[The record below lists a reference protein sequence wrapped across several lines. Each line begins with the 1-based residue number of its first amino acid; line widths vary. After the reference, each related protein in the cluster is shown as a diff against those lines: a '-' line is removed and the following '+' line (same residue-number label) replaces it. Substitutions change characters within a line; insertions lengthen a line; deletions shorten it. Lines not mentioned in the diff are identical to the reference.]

1 MDQSVLKSK
10 NIMIIR
16 VLATS
21 IITFISFLN
30 AQSQLS
36 VTFRYID
43 TPEDNFVRVF
53 VPGEMNDW
61 GPNSN
66 GFISPT
72 ASSLMQLDNSIDS
85 YKKNYSLNIGQQY
98 LYKMHFHYNN
108 SGSNYAWI
116 SDPLNSLTTNDT
128 WENSILNITDPLFF
142 QPVRHM
148 DSNGMVDGVSI
159 GMFTNGNI
167 DEVICVIGTDTI
179 DTQNAL
185 SDEGV
190 FYVSLDPPR
199 SLYESYLIEATIDG
213 NTQTAYSQSAIEI
226 ESEPLPAE
234 VGLGP
239 NWINN
244 QMTIVVYAPSQPVMQ
259 LIISEAGSEGSASDA
274 IVMKKATD
282 LEHTWW
288 LELDL
293 PNGQYD
299 YEYLLLDGNRI
310 PDPFSRRL
318 ENNRTR
324 IEIGPGGISTADD
337 FQWQSN
343 GYIRPAMDTLVIYEL
358 HIDDY
363 AARGNGQ
370 GKFEHITEKL
380 DYIKSVGI
388 NAIELLPVTDF
399 PGVHSWGYD
408 PNLISAIESNY
419 GTPEEFKVL
428 IDQAHLRGIAVIM
441 DIVWNHIRSSSPIWR
456 IQPNYDLNPYIKLHN
471 ELNPNETEGSWGM
484 LDWDHFN
491 IHTVQY
497 INKVNNIW
505 LEEYNIDGF
514 RYDATRMIGWNLS
527 QPEYGIPSWTS
538 AIAESHPNVYQIAE
552 HLPVDPWLINNTS
565 LTSSWH
571 DSFHDR
577 LLEHIHGAN
586 PNTLTLMNQVVRLYE
601 YFNSG
606 SYYQNPT
613 QAVKYMVS
621 HDEQSF
627 IQEMVV
633 FNNYSIEQA
642 RAKDKFYAS
651 ILFTSQGIPM
661 VFQGQEFG
669 LQTGWNDENGNG
681 DYEEKLEYRPI
692 DWSYLS
698 TASAQMHLEH
708 YMKLIQ
714 LRKKNPA
721 LYKGTFFDLWRYD
734 PERVIVY
741 GYMDETIG
749 SNNDQV
755 VVIANFSNF
764 TRTVYD
770 VPFLSS
776 GTWYNIIEN
785 NTSLTTNDGNYGVYT
800 IPANTAHIYT
810 NNLYSLGTE
819 SEPENVISQKFR
831 INSIYPNPFNPEI
844 NIDLFLENDGI
855 VEISVFDILGKKVR
869 LLHNDLMAAGG
880 HKIIWDGK
888 GAEGLNVSSGLYFI
902 SFRTES
908 SVLSRKISLV
918 R

>member
-1 MDQSVLKSK
+1 MGQSVLRSK
-10 NIMIIR
+10 NIMIMR
-16 VLATS
+16 VLIIS
-21 IITFISFLN
+21 IIIYTSLLN

-43 TPEDNFVRVF
+43 TLEDNFVRVF

-98 LYKMHFHYNN
+98 LYKIHFHYNN

-116 SDPLNSLTTNDT
+116 PDPLNPLTTDDT

-167 DEVICVIGTDTI
+167 DEVVCVIGTDTI
-179 DTQNAL
+179 DTQNTL

-274 IVMKKATD
+274 MVMKKATD
-282 LEHTWW
+282 LIDTWW
-288 LELDL
+288 LELAL

-299 YEYLLLDGNRI
+299 YEYLMLDGTRI

-318 ENNRTR
+318 ENNKTR

-380 DYIKSVGI
+380 DYLKSVGI
-388 NAIELLPVTDF
+388 NAIELLPITDF

-419 GTPEEFKVL
+419 GTPEEFKTL

-505 LEEYNIDGF
+505 LEEYKIDGF

-552 HLPVDPWLINNTS
+552 HLPVDPWLVNNTS

-577 LLEHIHGAN
+577 LLEHIHGTN

-601 YFNSG
+601 YSNSG
-606 SYYQNPT
+606 SYYQKPT
-613 QAVKYMVS
+613 QAVKYMIS

-669 LQTGWNDENGNG
+669 LQTGWNDDNGNG

-698 TASAQMHLEH
+698 TASAQMHLDH
-708 YMKLIQ
+708 YTKLIQ

-741 GYMDETIG
+741 GYKDETIG
-749 SNNDQV
+749 NNNDQV

-810 NNLYSLGTE
+810 NNIYSLGTE
-819 SEPENVISQKFR
+819 PEHENVISQKFR
-831 INSIYPNPFNPEI
+831 INSIYPNPFNPVI
-844 NIDLFLENDGI
+844 NIDLFIENDDI

-869 LLHNDLMAAGG
+869 SLHNGPMATGG

-888 GAEGLNVSSGLYFI
+888 GAEGLNASSGLYFI

-908 SVLSRKISLV
+908 SVLSKKISLI